1 LLDELQKLKDE
12 ELLAHYYLGR
22 KPGKI
27 PKKIRTK
34 FPTIVGLTKEMAATM
49 VKK

>member
-1 LLDELQKLKDE
+1 LLDELLKLKDE
-12 ELLAHYYLGR
+12 ELLARYYYGR

-34 FPTIVGLTKEMAATM
+34 YPTLLEMTRELA
-49 VKK
+49 KN

>member
-34 FPTIVGLTKEMAATM
+34 FPTLLELTRELA
-49 VKK
+49 KK